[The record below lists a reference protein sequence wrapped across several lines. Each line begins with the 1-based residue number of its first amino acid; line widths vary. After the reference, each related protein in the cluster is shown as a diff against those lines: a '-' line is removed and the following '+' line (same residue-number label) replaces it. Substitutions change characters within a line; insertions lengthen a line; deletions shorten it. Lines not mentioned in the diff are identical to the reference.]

1 MKLEPL
7 QNTTIEPMM
16 RMRRIWLTPF
26 PVSLESPGQ
35 SGTDSSLARRRKAEM
50 ARSEKDGLSEE
61 NMAVLH
67 TQELRTI
74 ILTTF
79 FAIVLLG
86 AAVTN
91 AFAQGRDMGCSG
103 TVANPC
109 GGSPSSGSRR
119 SAPSSP
125 RADPAEEAR
134 ERRRSEAL
142 AANSRGVAFQK
153 QGEHAKAVAAYQEAA
168 DKAPDDEII
177 RVNLVNAKLWLEHQ
191 LAEEKAEREAAEAK
205 LKDKAAANKMQQS
218 IQDFAKTL
226 NAAPSSGGL
235 DFDGAGSTKAS
246 NDGSKSDGLDF
257 TSRDPSVVDARNV
270 SSGLPKAMDEAIAG
284 AYKDAP
290 AGVVDRVRKGFQAVM
305 GRDWKVARAWF
316 EDALNR
322 DPNNAGLKRLFAL
335 TDSPQPSNRQ
345 NTTSDKPFTNEA
357 IPPNADKRTYAER
370 SMKVHSQ
377 EEWRKFLFPDEAPVL
392 TKLPDGRRMYLQKP
406 ADADMEFLFDTT
418 TPAPKPTPTFIIGKD
433 GQLIQVP
440 ENSDQKSST
449 YIKGKDGKLME
460 VPQPSD
466 VKYMFPGTTPAATTK
481 PAPRPEP
488 KDKKP

>member
-1 MKLEPL
+1 
-7 QNTTIEPMM
+7 
-16 RMRRIWLTPF
+16 
-26 PVSLESPGQ
+26 
-35 SGTDSSLARRRKAEM
+35 
-50 ARSEKDGLSEE
+50 
-61 NMAVLH
+61 MAVLQ
-67 TQELRTI
+67 TQGLHTI

-79 FAIVLLG
+79 LAIVLLG

-125 RADPAEEAR
+125 RSDPAEEAR
-134 ERRRSEAL
+134 QRRHSEAL
-142 AANSRGVAFQK
+142 AANHRGIEFQK

-177 RVNLVNAKLWLEHQ
+177 RENLANAKIWLEHQ

-205 LKDKAAANKMQQS
+205 LKDKAAADNMQQS

-235 DFDGAGSTKAS
+235 DFDGAGSTNAS
-246 NDGSKSDGLDF
+246 NGASKSDGLDF
-257 TSRDPSVVDARNV
+257 TSGDPSVVDARNV
-270 SSGLPKAMDEAIAG
+270 PSGLPKAMDEAIAG

-290 AGVVDRVRKGFQAVM
+290 AGVIDRVRKGFQAVM
-305 GRDWKVARAWF
+305 ERDWKVARAWF

-322 DPNNAGLKRLFAL
+322 DPNNSGLKRLVAL
-335 TDSPQPSNRQ
+335 TDSAQPSSPQ
-345 NTTSDKPFTNEA
+345 NTISDKPFTNEA
-357 IPPNADKRTYAER
+357 IPPNADKRTYAET

-392 TKLPDGRRMYLQKP
+392 TKLPDGRRVYLQMP
-406 ADADMEFLFDTT
+406 ADSDMEFLFDTPA
-418 TPAPKPTPTFIIGKD
+418 PAPKPTPTFIIGKD
-433 GQLIQVP
+433 GQLLQVP
-440 ENSDQKSST
+440 DNSVEKSPM
-449 YIKGKDGKLME
+449 YIKGKDGKLIQ
-460 VPQPSD
+460 VPNPSD
-466 VKYMFPGTTPAATTK
+466 SNYLFPGTTKAATPK
-481 PAPRPEP
+481 PASPLQR
-488 KDKKP
+488 KVKKP